1 MLVQDYKTNS
11 AQYHNL
17 FMYLLLGTSGLDFK
31 FDQIIQY
38 QFLPSRNSNGL
49 NYKAKFKVSLS
60 HDKGLLFRQVSLL
73 SMWLQSNTKENFVLA
88 PFLATFRAKFCG
100 YGYVV
105 RHPVNSD
112 FFNSLSVN
120 KVCNTLAALI
130 EQLKLKFHIWTCR
143 GGLSV

>member
-1 MLVQDYKTNS
+1 MTKAHMGHALMAKNLARVLALS
-11 AQYHNL
+11 A
-17 FMYLLLGTSGLDFK
+17 LGITS
-31 FDQIIQY
+31 I
-38 QFLPSRNSNGL
+38 
-49 NYKAKFKVSLS
+49 
-60 HDKGLLFRQVSLL
+60 
-73 SMWLQSNTKENFVLA
+73 SNTKENFVLA

-130 EQLKLKFHIWTCR
+130 EQLKLKFHI
-143 GGLSV
+143 